1 MSHDDHDDY
10 ENLYTRAALDPENDE
25 DDEEE
30 PSQGRRRGRNKTR
43 TRAPGF
49 FIIPAAWVCE
59 LGRTEHPAT
68 RTVAWSLLERASSQ
82 YRGARVYLPVWEAA
96 HNGVSRRARAAALR
110 ELEKKG
116 LVTLHHENG
125 APFSVVLLQMD

>member
-49 FIIPAAWVCE
+49 FIIPGLGCANSAAPSIRRPVPSR
-59 LGRTEHPAT
+59 GAS
-68 RTVAWSLLERASSQ
+68 WSERAVNIGAQGCTCRYGRRPIMACRVVPERPRCGSWRR
-82 YRGARVYLPVWEAA
+82 RGL
-96 HNGVSRRARAAALR
+96 
-110 ELEKKG
+110 
-116 LVTLHHENG
+116 
-125 APFSVVLLQMD
+125 